1 MDHTATGN
9 SPKIETVQE
18 QFEAWRSGRVNRREP
33 IPQHLWQAAAELCCS
48 YPISHVSRHLCLSYS
63 DLKKRVT
70 KGPLAPVQFMEIG
83 MDVLAGGWQIECNR
97 PDGSHLRIAGNGQPP
112 AAEMLRTF
120 LS

>member
-48 YPISHVSRHLCLSYS
+48 YPISNVSRHLCLSYS

-112 AAEMLRTF
+112 AAEMIRTF